1 MSIGI
6 TEKRVLYDNPCAP
19 IVKFSKTN
27 SQSTDLD
34 DFDVDDMTDD
44 QTISNMNN
52 ETHLNPTLG
61 EQSFKSLS
69 LEDLVKS
76 FDNTINACF
85 STEPV
90 VEIRE
95 ELPIPQ
101 KDLVASSNTWSQL
114 IENLR
119 TSLRND
125 LKLPNISQSCQT
137 AMNSIYEQN
146 QQSKMND
153 DNITS
158 IDDLNEDEEE
168 ELREQLDMHSVILAA
183 NHEPFLTAEQVI
195 SEIDFMLQD
204 MTPDSGYC
212 DDQSPTDMLDICTR
226 RVKYLSASVQNDE
239 FDLKSQ
245 TIYSLNELYDELNA
259 SVKEL
264 SSLLVQE
271 LAVRDELEFE
281 KETKNTFISLV
292 LSIQNKRRHHHQG
305 EKRPKRRSLLGNSNY
320 VEPGTTTM
328 HPVFKALTTSWHEIF
343 PKTQYLTTVI
353 PYDREHPTYLSV
365 DHLQS
370 LNKILHAINEDS
382 PQVPDL
388 LTKYI
393 LNVLCP
399 C

>member
-1 MSIGI
+1 M
-6 TEKRVLYDNPCAP
+6 C
-19 IVKFSKTN
+19 TN
-27 SQSTDLD
+27 Y
-34 DFDVDDMTDD
+34 DMTDD

-320 VEPGTTTM
+320 VEPGT
-328 HPVFKALTTSWHEIF
+328 
-343 PKTQYLTTVI
+343 YLTTVI